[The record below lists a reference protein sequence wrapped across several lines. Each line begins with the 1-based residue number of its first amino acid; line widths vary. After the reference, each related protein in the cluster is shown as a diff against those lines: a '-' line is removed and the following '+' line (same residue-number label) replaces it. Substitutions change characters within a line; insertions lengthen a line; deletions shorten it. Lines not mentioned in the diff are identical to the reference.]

1 MQYGY
6 TRVSTDDQHTALQH
20 AALKKAGCTTICTDE
35 GLSGVTTKRPVLT
48 RCLKALR
55 PDDTLI
61 VWKLDR

>member
-1 MQYGY
+1 MKYGY
-6 TRVSTDDQHTALQH
+6 ARVSTDEQNPALQL
-20 AALKKAGCTTICTDE
+20 AALQRAGCKTIFKDE